1 MSFETIR
8 IATDDRGIATLTLAW
23 PERHNAL
30 SAAMI
35 AELSEAAFALG
46 TDPTV
51 RVVVL
56 AAEGESFC
64 AGADLGWMK
73 EQFAASRAQRIE
85 EARRLAQMLN
95 ALYTLPKPLIGRV
108 QGQAFG
114 GGIGLISVCDV
125 AIAANGARFAL
136 TETRLGLIPATIGP
150 YVVARIGHAG
160 ARRVFM
166 SGRIFGAAEAA
177 ALGLLHAVVNAE
189 QLDAAIELE
198 VKPYLS
204 TAPGAVAAAKD
215 LLHTL
220 GPSIDDAVIEAT
232 IARLADIWET
242 SEAREGVAAFFD
254 KRPPHWRK

>member
-1 MSFETIR
+1 MNFETIR
-8 IATDDRGIATLTLAW
+8 LATDDRGVATLTLAR

-35 AELSEAAFALG
+35 GELAQAAALLG
-46 TDPTV
+46 SDPAV

-85 EARRLAQMLN
+85 EARRLARMLN
-95 ALYTLPKPLIGRV
+95 ALYSLPKPLIGRV

-114 GGIGLISVCDV
+114 GGVGMISVCDV
-125 AIAANGARFAL
+125 ALATVGARFAL

-150 YVVARIGHAG
+150 YVVARVGHAG

-166 SGRIFGAAEAA
+166 SGRFFDAVEAA
-177 ALGLLHAVVNAE
+177 TLRLVHGVVEAD
-189 QLDAAIELE
+189 QLDAAIEAE

-204 TAPGAVAAAKD
+204 AAPGAVAAAKR
-215 LLHTL
+215 LLHDL
-220 GPSIDDAVIEAT
+220 GPNIDDAVIDMT
-232 IARLADIWET
+232 VNRLADVWET
-242 SEAREGVAAFFD
+242 PEAREGVAAFFE
-254 KRPPHWRK
+254 KRSPHWRR

>member
-8 IATDDRGIATLTLAW
+8 ITTDENGVATLTLAR

-30 SAAMI
+30 SAMMI
-35 AELSEAAFALG
+35 VELAEAAARLG
-46 TDPTV
+46 RDPAV

-73 EQFAASRAQRIE
+73 EQFSASRAQRIA
-85 EARRLAQMLN
+85 EARRLAGMLN

-108 QGQAFG
+108 HGQAFG
-114 GGIGLISVCDV
+114 GGIGMISVCDV
-125 AIAANGARFAL
+125 AIAAKGARFAF

-150 YVVARIGHAG
+150 YVVARIGHTG

-166 SGRIFGAAEAA
+166 SGRLFDAAEAA
-177 ALGLLHAVVNAE
+177 ELGLVHAVVDIDR
-189 QLDAAIELE
+189 LDAAIEAE

-204 TAPGAVAAAKD
+204 AAPGAVAAAKG
-215 LLHTL
+215 LLHDL
-220 GPSIDDAVIEAT
+220 GPTIDDDVIGLTAG
-232 IARLADIWET
+232 RLADVWET
-242 SEAREGVAAFFD
+242 PEAREGVAAFFER
-254 KRPPHWRK
+254 RPPHWRG